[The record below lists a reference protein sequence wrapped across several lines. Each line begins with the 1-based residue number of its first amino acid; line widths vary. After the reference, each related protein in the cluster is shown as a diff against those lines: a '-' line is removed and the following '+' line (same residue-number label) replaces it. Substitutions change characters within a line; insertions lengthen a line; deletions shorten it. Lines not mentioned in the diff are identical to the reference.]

1 MRILV
6 FSSLYPNNVWPSHG
20 VFVKERMTHFTRLT
34 GCELKVVAPVPYFPA
49 LQIGSRWRYSQVVAQ
64 ETIDG
69 IEVCHPRYFITP
81 KVGMT
86 LYGWLMFCSVL
97 PKVKALKERYAFD
110 MIDAHFLYP
119 DGFAATLLGR
129 ALKTPVVV
137 SARGNDVL
145 LYARFPLIRPFLR
158 KTLRTAN
165 QAIAVSH
172 ELKDAMIGVG
182 GTAEKIR
189 VIPNGV
195 DSEKFNHITREEAR
209 ATLGLLQKKT
219 ILSAGHL
226 IARKGFDRLLAAVR
240 DICASQSGVA
250 VQVVIVGEG
259 PLRNELER
267 MAGSLGLGDRVRFVG
282 HIPHQNLALWYS
294 AADVFCL
301 FSRQEGCPNVVLESL
316 ACGTPVVATPVG
328 EVPAILS
335 SEEVG
340 LLAKPEGHLLA
351 QQLAR
356 ALEKPW
362 SPNTIRMHAK
372 KYSWEGVT
380 RALEEV
386 FHAAVMGDGKTACYR
401 QSVVSS

>member
-1 MRILV
+1 
-6 FSSLYPNNVWPSHG
+6 
-20 VFVKERMTHFTRLT
+20 
-34 GCELKVVAPVPYFPA
+34 
-49 LQIGSRWRYSQVVAQ
+49 
-64 ETIDG
+64 
-69 IEVCHPRYFITP
+69 
-81 KVGMT
+81 
-86 LYGWLMFCSVL
+86 MFCAVL
-97 PKVKALKERYAFD
+97 PKVKTLKQRYAFD
-110 MIDAHFLYP
+110 LIDAHFLYP

-145 LYARFPLIRPFLR
+145 LYTHLPLIRPFLR

-172 ELKDAMIGVG
+172 ELKDAMIRVG

-195 DSEKFNHITREEAR
+195 DSEKFHSITREEAR
-209 ATLGLLQKKT
+209 ATLGLPQKKT

-226 IARKGFDRLLAAVR
+226 ISRKGFDRLLLAVR
-240 DICASQSGVA
+240 DICARQPGEEL
-250 VQVVIVGEG
+250 QVVIVGEG
-259 PLRNELER
+259 PLRKVLEG
-267 MAGSLGLGDRVRFVG
+267 MAATFGLGGRVRFVG
-282 HIPHQNLALWYS
+282 HIPHPHLAVWYS

-328 EVPAILS
+328 EVPSILD

-340 LLAKPEGHLLA
+340 LLAEPEAHLLA

-356 ALEKPW
+356 ALEKQW
-362 SPNTIRMHAK
+362 SPHAIRAHAK
-372 KYSWEGVT
+372 RYSWEDVT
-380 RALEEV
+380 RLLGEV
-386 FHAAVMGDGKTACYR
+386 FHAAVTGDTKTACYA
-401 QSVVSS
+401 QSMASS